1 MQPRPLNLITFQL
14 PDEDSGTGFD
24 LEVVGTDI
32 KDPNASTHLQVA
44 YLQTAH
50 CLPVHI
56 VEEGEA
62 AVPLRGGEQGG
73 PQDGEHVRVRLS
85 GGA

>member
-32 KDPNASTHLQVA
+32 KDPNASTHLQKKERQPYRFEEENRGDLRMANMLGSVSA
-44 YLQTAH
+44 
-50 CLPVHI
+50 
-56 VEEGEA
+56 VE
-62 AVPLRGGEQGG
+62 LKR
-73 PQDGEHVRVRLS
+73 R
-85 GGA
+85 